1 MISWRIA
8 ALRRR
13 PWFCD
18 AFSNCDLD
26 GECMLS
32 REENELLTQTD
43 AGTPGGQY
51 FRRFWLPA
59 LLPSEVPTPDCP
71 PVRIRLL
78 GEDLIAFRD
87 TNGQVGLLE
96 EACPH
101 RRASLF
107 WGRNE
112 ECGLRC
118 VYHGWKFD
126 VNGICMDIPNE
137 PQEYR
142 FESKV
147 RTVAYPTREYGS
159 LVWVYMGP
167 PELQPELP
175 KLEWARVP
183 ETHRYIS
190 KRFQETNY
198 LQAIEGGIDSSHSN
212 FLHASLDAF
221 RLTDSYVEKVKTSN
235 NLRAKYHLLDKA
247 PRFTVKKTDYGLV
260 IAVRRKAEE
269 DRYYWRLT
277 QFLVPSH
284 TMIPHQSGHSIHGH
298 CWVPRDDQTCWVWTM
313 SWNPDAPLSENDW
326 GMIRDETFV
335 HARVDPVTFKPVRNK
350 ENNYLVDR
358 EQQRTSTMTGI
369 HGFASQDQAIQ
380 ESMSP
385 IVDRTRER
393 LGTSDTAIIATRR
406 LLLEE
411 IRGLAQTHEPFA
423 AHHGDVYWVRS
434 ASLLLKRDVEF
445 EEGARDLMKAEV

>member
-1 MISWRIA
+1 
-8 ALRRR
+8 
-13 PWFCD
+13 
-18 AFSNCDLD
+18 
-26 GECMLS
+26 MLS
-32 REENELLTQTD
+32 KEENELLTQTD
-43 AGTPGGQY
+43 SGTPAGEY

-71 PVRIRLL
+71 PVRVKLL
-78 GEDLIAFRD
+78 GEDLVAFRD

-96 EACPH
+96 EACAH

-118 VYHGWKFD
+118 VYHGWKYD
-126 VNGICMDIPNE
+126 VDGICVDMPNE

-147 RTVAYPTREYGS
+147 RTVAYPTREYGG
-159 LVWVYMGP
+159 LVWAYLGP
-167 PELQPELP
+167 PEHQPEVP

-183 ETHRYIS
+183 ESHRHIS
-190 KRFQETNY
+190 KRIQETNY

-221 RLTDSYVEKVKTSN
+221 RLTDSYVEKVKNSN
-235 NLRAKYHLLDKA
+235 NLRAKYHLLDRA
-247 PRFTVKKTDYGLV
+247 PIFTVKKTDYGLV

-284 TMIPHQSGHSIHGH
+284 TIIPYQAGQSIHGH
-298 CWVPRDDQTCWVWTM
+298 CWVPRDDQTCWVWTV
-313 SWNPDAPLSENDW
+313 SWNPDAPLSEEDW
-326 GMIRDETFV
+326 KTIRDETFV

-350 ENNYLVDR
+350 QNNYMVDR
-358 EQQRTSTMTGI
+358 EQQRSSTMTGI

-393 LGTSDTAIIATRR
+393 LGTSDTAIIAMRR
-406 LLLEE
+406 LLLQE
-411 IRGLAQTHEPFA
+411 IRELAQAHEPFA
-423 AHHGDVYWVRS
+423 AQHGDVYWVRS

-445 EEGARDLMKAEV
+445 DEGARDLMKAEV